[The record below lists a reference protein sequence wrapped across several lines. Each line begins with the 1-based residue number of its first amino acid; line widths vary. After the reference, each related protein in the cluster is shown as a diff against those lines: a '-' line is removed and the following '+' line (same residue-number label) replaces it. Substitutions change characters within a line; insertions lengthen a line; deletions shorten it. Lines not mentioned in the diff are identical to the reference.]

1 MQTQKTKKGQPVM
14 RNYVKY
20 ALAKLE
26 ETLEKEKHQKQQKTK
41 WSMDILDLS
50 YTFVKCLGSNYPYKY
65 NKTHKGM
72 KRVQNR
78 QFLSQK
84 NLAMTRLLSEI
95 DTPE

>member
-41 WSMDILDLS
+41 WLKHTSFIRHISRDRLS
-50 YTFVKCLGSNYPYKY
+50 L
-65 NKTHKGM
+65 
-72 KRVQNR
+72 
-78 QFLSQK
+78 
-84 NLAMTRLLSEI
+84 
-95 DTPE
+95 